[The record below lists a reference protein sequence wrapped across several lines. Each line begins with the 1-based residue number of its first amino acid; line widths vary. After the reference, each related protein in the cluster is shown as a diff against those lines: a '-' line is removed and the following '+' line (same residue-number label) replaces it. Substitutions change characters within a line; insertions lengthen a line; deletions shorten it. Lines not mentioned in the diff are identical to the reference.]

1 MTGENGL
8 ERAAVEPEMLTRCE
22 EMLTRPGLPEE
33 IGAALSASDGASEE
47 LVKETVAWVMG
58 MRNELLALLRTIE
71 DPEQIIETL
80 AINYIELKTKWIALN
95 TKANYHIFRTGMQDA
110 DAAFRGCGCSLLL
123 GDVERLLMPS
133 DIQKITEFLSQP
145 VARAA

>member
-1 MTGENGL
+1 MERVAVESPML
-8 ERAAVEPEMLTRCE
+8 ERCE
-22 EMLTRPGLPEE
+22 KMLTRPGLGEE
-33 IGAALSASDGASEE
+33 IGSALTSSDGATEE
-47 LVKETVAWVMG
+47 LVTETVEWVMG
-58 MRNELLALLRTIE
+58 MRRELLTLLRTID

-95 TKANYHIFRTGMQDA
+95 TKANYHIFRTGAPDA
-110 DAAFRGCGCSLLL
+110 AAAFRGCGCSLLL